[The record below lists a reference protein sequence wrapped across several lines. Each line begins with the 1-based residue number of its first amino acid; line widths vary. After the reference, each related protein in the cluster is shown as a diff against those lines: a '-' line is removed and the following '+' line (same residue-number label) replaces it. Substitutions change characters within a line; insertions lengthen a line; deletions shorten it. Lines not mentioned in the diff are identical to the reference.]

1 MIPKAQILE
10 FSSNYELL
18 PTTVEKD
25 YVLGWLLSSISLHPE
40 LSKWIFKGG
49 TCLKKCY
56 FETYRFSEDLDFTLP
71 VELNVNKNYI
81 QSNMEEVVTDIES
94 KTGITFPRADWK
106 IDEYKNKRGNTSFQ
120 VKISF
125 DGPLNPKSKKSLQ
138 RIKFDLTQDEIIADE
153 PTLRDLHH
161 VYTDKVVPPPQ
172 LKCYSINEIL
182 AEKTRALVERNGRAR
197 DVYDV
202 VNISRNFRSE
212 INADKAKELANTK
225 FEFKKLEI
233 PSVEYVMESI
243 DLDILKA
250 NWDNQLA
257 HQITDLPPVESYTN
271 DLKNAIAWWLEPAL
285 ADQQLSSM
293 PQASGLLAE
302 RKMFPDIST
311 GIAPSTIDH
320 IRKAA
325 RNRFLVLVSYKGSER
340 LVEPYSLRYPATGN
354 GILHVWEVN
363 KNGMVSNQHKN
374 FVTNRLT
381 YLSTLH
387 QTYIPKWEVEL

>member
-40 LSKWIFKGG
+40 LSEWIFKGG

-71 VELNVNKNYI
+71 VELNVKKNYI
-81 QSNMEEVVTDIES
+81 KSNLEEVVTDIES
-94 KTGITFPRADWK
+94 KTGITFPRTDWK

-161 VYTDKVVPPPQ
+161 VYADKVVPPPQ

-182 AEKTRALVERNGRAR
+182 AEK
-197 DVYDV
+197 
-202 VNISRNFRSE
+202 
-212 INADKAKELANTK
+212 
-225 FEFKKLEI
+225 
-233 PSVEYVMESI
+233 P
-243 DLDILKA
+243 
-250 NWDNQLA
+250 
-257 HQITDLPPVESYTN
+257 
-271 DLKNAIAWWLEPAL
+271 
-285 ADQQLSSM
+285 
-293 PQASGLLAE
+293 GLL
-302 RKMFPDIST
+302 
-311 GIAPSTIDH
+311 
-320 IRKAA
+320 
-325 RNRFLVLVSYKGSER
+325 
-340 LVEPYSLRYPATGN
+340 
-354 GILHVWEVN
+354 
-363 KNGMVSNQHKN
+363 
-374 FVTNRLT
+374 
-381 YLSTLH
+381 
-387 QTYIPKWEVEL
+387 